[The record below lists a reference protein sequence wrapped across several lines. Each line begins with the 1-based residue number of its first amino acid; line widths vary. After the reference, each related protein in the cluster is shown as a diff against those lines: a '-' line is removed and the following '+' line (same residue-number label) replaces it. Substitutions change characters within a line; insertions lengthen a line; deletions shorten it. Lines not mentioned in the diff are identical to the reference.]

1 MATLIYAPESFII
14 AVLFGLVNYFMIKLL
29 KTKSIAKAY
38 AEFSTKYIQQYAI
51 VFVVSYLLRTI
62 ILSMMGVYK
71 VIIKDSYNRLI
82 IYLVV
87 TTCMETPNLFYIY
100 MTHYKDFYVVRIR
113 EVNLE

>member
-1 MATLIYAPESFII
+1 
-14 AVLFGLVNYFMIKLL
+14 
-29 KTKSIAKAY
+29 
-38 AEFSTKYIQQYAI
+38 
-51 VFVVSYLLRTI
+51 
-62 ILSMMGVYK
+62 MGVYK

-82 IYLVV
+82 VYLVV